1 VTILAGLQRRRVIRL
16 AGLSLVRAQA
26 ARRHPIGLQTAT
38 CGDRIAS
45 CCAHEKK
52 AETTVVMIQ
61 IRNVPE
67 M

>member
-16 AGLSLVRAQA
+16 PGLFLVRTQP

-38 CGDRIAS
+38 CCDRIAS

-52 AETTVVMIQ
+52 TESTVVMIQ